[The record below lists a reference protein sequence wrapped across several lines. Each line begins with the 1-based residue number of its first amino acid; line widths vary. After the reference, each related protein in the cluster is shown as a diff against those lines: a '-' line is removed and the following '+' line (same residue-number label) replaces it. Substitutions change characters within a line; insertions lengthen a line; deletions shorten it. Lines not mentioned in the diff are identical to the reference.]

1 MYIINGKEYK
11 EKKFDFGALAKLEE
25 CGVNLEDFEKMKKPI
40 TLVIGLVAWVT
51 DTDKEEA
58 TELVNQHVENG
69 GKLSDLVSILE
80 TLKTSDFF
88 KKAMKQN

>member
-1 MYIINGKEYK
+1 MYIINGVKYQ

-25 CGVNLEDFEKMKKPI
+25 CGVSMQDFQKMKKPV
-40 TLVIGLVAWVT
+40 TLIIGLVAWIT
-51 DTDKEEA
+51 ETDKEEA
-58 TELVNQHVENG
+58 TEIVNQHVANG

-88 KKAMKQN
+88 KEAMKQN

>member
-1 MYIINGKEYK
+1 MYIINGVKYK

-25 CGVNLEDFEKMKKPI
+25 CGVTMDDLKKMKKPI

-58 TELVNQHVENG
+58 TELVNKHVENG
-69 GKLSDLVSILE
+69 GNLSELVSILE
-80 TLKTSDFF
+80 SLKTSDFF
-88 KKAMKQN
+88 QKAMKQE